1 MKTTARPKPHYA
13 WLIFVSCCMIQG
25 GVVGLIQNSCGIF
38 YQPICRELGFRL
50 SSVALYTSLR
60 GLAGCLL
67 LPVST
72 HLIRKGNLRALLS
85 GAVLCFALSNF
96 LMGTFTQLWQWYL
109 AAVTQGIASSFLV
122 FVTTPILLGNWFR
135 KYLGFSIGL
144 SSAFSGIF
152 GMVANPLGSWIIE
165 NFGWRAAYFALSVLC
180 AALVLPFVLFVIRK
194 TPEEL
199 GLTRLGEGESAPLPG
214 ASPEAETEAQG
225 LHLSPVLC
233 LAVVLF
239 LVLTSMITMGFTQIL
254 PSFGE
259 SRGLSPAAA
268 AMLVSLSMLG
278 NTVGKFSMGAE
289 SDRFGVLRVA
299 VVAFLL
305 PLLGF
310 VLMLFGNPAVYAAAF
325 LSGMSMPAA
334 MVVMPILIRDF
345 YGSLRY
351 ERVYAFSSLVGNVA
365 WAMSGTLFG
374 FVAERSGSYRPDIWF
389 CIAILSGAVGIL
401 FLLVHGAHKS
411 RSPRGKKGA

>member
-38 YQPICRELGFRL
+38 YQPICRELGFKL
-50 SSVALYTSLR
+50 SSVALYASLR
-60 GLAGCLL
+60 ALAGCLL

-122 FVTTPILLGNWFR
+122 FVTTPILLGNWF
-135 KYLGFSIGL
+135 KKHLGFSIGL

-165 NFGWRAAYFALSVLC
+165 NFGWRAAYFALSILC
-180 AALVLPFVLFVIRK
+180 GTLVLPFVLFVIRK
-194 TPEEL
+194 TPEEM
-199 GLTRLGEGESAPLPG
+199 GLVRLGEEESISCAG
-214 ASPEAETEAQG
+214 GVPEEETEIRG
-225 LHLSPVLC
+225 LHLSPAVC
-233 LAVVLF
+233 LTVVLL
-239 LVLTSMITMGFTQIL
+239 LVLVSMITMGFTQIL

-259 SRGLSPAAA
+259 SRGLSPTAAS
-268 AMLVSLSMLG
+268 MLVSLSMLG
-278 NTVGKFSMGAE
+278 NTVGKFSMGAG

-299 VVAFLL
+299 VVAFFL

-310 VLMLFGNPAVYAAAF
+310 VLMLFGTPAVYAAAF

-334 MVVMPILIRDF
+334 MVVMPILIRNL
-345 YGSLRY
+345 YGAFRY
-351 ERVYAFSSLVGNVA
+351 EKVYSFTTLVGNIA
-365 WAMSGTLFG
+365 SAFSGPLFG
-374 FVAERSGSYRPDIWF
+374 YFYETTGNYRSSILF
-389 CIAILSGAVGIL
+389 CAGILFTAVGIL
-401 FLLVHGAHKS
+401 VLLARRLRLQK
-411 RSPRGKKGA
+411 RN